1 MNHQTAM
8 KFVLALCLAA
18 CVAFS
23 TAAAD
28 ATPELQLEPCTI
40 ELIDGTQVEGQ
51 LAVQFEMDKHLIVY
65 SPRLATVRSFL
76 KEHVHA
82 LTVDGQREQLNAK
95 RSLTEEEKKLLD
107 QVEWPDAP
115 PDKGFKPAYTTETW
129 DKPERLLVW
138 ANPGQSGKFG
148 EVGNWLENGRPLKNI
163 PRTENLEHPGGEI
176 SGHDRLIRSNV
187 SGDFGPDTDILVP
200 CFAGERYQIRGSA
213 HWKPGEFMTR
223 HITVEANASFQHNLD
238 GGFGNFW
245 VAPAGSFNGGGNAI
259 FRGSKHTFLFNGQPR
274 VGTEPATDA
283 TNLEAKGL
291 ARKWVLRKDDPDAS
305 MEIIGSAGS
314 GDETHVM
321 RGRLILAENSVMLF
335 GARCIFHVYKGAVL
349 QLQSGSVFSM
359 RAECTYR
366 PDMRILGTLQAGSPE
381 RPIESDAFVGL
392 GFKDRTDAMQH
403 KYHGNAIKYAL
414 IVQRDAQLRVFSKDP
429 SKARLVFAYHGLL
442 GDGEEGMPKEDKQPE
457 KYKIYMGLPRLVGA
471 VFLNDPQLDGVVFD
485 DFHKGGIL
493 LGDPSTRAKWKNV
506 VFGPGNEG
514 KPEELIG
521 KADQVKFAHQG
532 RNDR

>member
-1 MNHQTAM
+1 ML
-8 KFVLALCLAA
+8 V
-18 CVAFS
+18 
-23 TAAAD
+23 TAAAP
-28 ATPELQLEPCTI
+28 AVSAAAETPELALEPCTI
-40 ELIDGTQVEGQ
+40 ELVDGTKVEGQ
-51 LAVQFEMDKHLIVY
+51 LAVQFDMPDHLIVY

-76 KEHVHA
+76 KDHVHA
-82 LTVDGQREQLNAK
+82 VTVAGEREELNPKRELTGEDRQLLGQVR
-95 RSLTEEEKKLLD
+95 
-107 QVEWPDAP
+107 WPDEP
-115 PDKGFKPAYTTETW
+115 PAKGFKPAYTTQKW
-129 DKPERLLVW
+129 DKPTRLLVW
-138 ANPGQSGKFG
+138 AQPGKSGRYG
-148 EVGNWLENGRPLKNI
+148 VTGNWLENGRPLKRI

-176 SGHDRLIRSNV
+176 CGHDRLIRPKV

-200 CFAGERYQIRGSA
+200 CFAGKRYHIRGSA

-223 HITVEANASFQHNLD
+223 HITVESNALFQHNLD

-259 FRGSKHTFLFNGQPR
+259 FRGSKHTFLFNGLPR
-274 VGTEPATDA
+274 SATGPVVDA
-283 TNLEAKGL
+283 TKLEAKSL
-291 ARKWVLRKDDPDAS
+291 ARKWVLRKDDPNAS

-321 RGRLILAENSVMLF
+321 RGRLILADNSVMLF
-335 GARCIFHVYKGAVL
+335 GARCIFHVYKGAIL

-366 PDMRILGTLQAGSPE
+366 PDMRVLGTLQAGSPE
-381 RPIESDAFVGL
+381 RPIESDVFIGL
-392 GFKDRTDAMQH
+392 GFKDRADAMQH
-403 KYHGNAIKYAL
+403 KYHGKAIKYAL
-414 IVQRDAQLRVFSKDP
+414 IVQREAQLRVFSKDP
-429 SKARLVFAYHGLL
+429 SKARLVFAHHGLL
-442 GDGEEGMPKEDKQPE
+442 GDGEEGTPKEDKQPD
-457 KYKIYMGLPRLVGA
+457 KYRIYMGLPRLIGA

-493 LGDPSTRAKWKNV
+493 LGDPDVRSKWKNV

-514 KPEELIG
+514 KPEDLIG